1 MQLQKMM
8 MMACALLERTQL
20 QSCFATSL
28 LILVNVYLFIS
39 GDKTTILNKAHCELS
54 AKQTKR
60 SRQVID
66 SQ

>member
-8 MMACALLERTQL
+8 VMACALLERTQL

-28 LILVNVYLFIS
+28 LISQRVFIYF
-39 GDKTTILNKAHCELS
+39 GRQDNDTEQGALRVKCQAN
-54 AKQTKR
+54 KR